1 MPHFERGQIW
11 LEFAWESGCCKS
23 FARSPGTHQID
34 TKISQADNASG
45 VFLAVRTDVRQ
56 PEGTAKLE
64 FLPLLKRNSYKLFI

>member
-11 LEFAWESGCCKS
+11 LEFAWESGCRKS

-45 VFLAVRTDVRQ
+45 VSWLYVQTYVS
-56 PEGTAKLE
+56 PK
-64 FLPLLKRNSYKLFI
+64 